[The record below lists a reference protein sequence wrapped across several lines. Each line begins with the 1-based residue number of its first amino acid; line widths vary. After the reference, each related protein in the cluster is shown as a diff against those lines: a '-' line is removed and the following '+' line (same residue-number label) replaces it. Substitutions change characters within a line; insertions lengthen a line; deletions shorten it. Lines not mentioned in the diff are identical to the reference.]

1 MIRATLS
8 MAALA
13 LAGGAQAQNIL
24 RGEYFIDQ
32 DQGFGQNIAFEITD
46 ASEVADLN
54 VAIDLAGYDPGTH
67 TIGIR
72 TYNDS
77 SRWSLTNF
85 SKAVVTTP
93 PAPLDDLVEVEYFLN
108 QDPYFGEGMTAWT
121 GNSLDE
127 PITFSPDL
135 SNAVVGIN
143 TLFIRSRTSDGR
155 WSLTNHSAIVVIDLD
170 TTIGVIDRIETF
182 ALPGVDP
189 GFGNADQHTVTG
201 PGSEMTD
208 YVFTAPIPVDLV
220 VYDTLMVR
228 SHDSRGFWSLTN
240 KVIVAGYTNV
250 EDLASATNI
259 SVYPNPFAEGFT
271 VKTEDGGPLRVIL
284 YDPQG
289 KLVYD
294 RVITGNTQI
303 DLSRHASGSYTAFF
317 WKDLERM
324 HRVSLVKQ

>member
-1 MIRATLS
+1 
-8 MAALA
+8 
-13 LAGGAQAQNIL
+13 
-24 RGEYFIDQ
+24 
-32 DQGFGQNIAFEITD
+32 
-46 ASEVADLN
+46 
-54 VAIDLAGYDPGTH
+54 
-67 TIGIR
+67 
-72 TYNDS
+72 
-77 SRWSLTNF
+77 
-85 SKAVVTTP
+85 
-93 PAPLDDLVEVEYFLN
+93 
-108 QDPYFGEGMTAWT
+108 MTAWT

-294 RVITGNTQI
+294 RVITGNTDRLEPPCCGQLHRLLLEGPGADAPGI
-303 DLSRHASGSYTAFF
+303 AREAITPTRATET
-317 WKDLERM
+317 KDLPDRGTLT
-324 HRVSLVKQ
+324 STQ

>member
-1 MIRATLS
+1 MKRATVWL
-8 MAALA
+8 AALA

-85 SKAVVTTP
+85 SKTVIIAP
-93 PAPLDDLVEVEYFLN
+93 AAPLDDLVEVEYFLN
-108 QDPYFGEGMTAWT
+108 QDPDFGEGLIAWT
-121 GNSLDE
+121 GNSLDDL
-127 PITFSPDL
+127 ITFEPDM
-135 SNAVVGIN
+135 SNAVVGVN

-155 WSLTNHSAIVVIDLD
+155 WSLTNHAPMVVIDPD

-189 GFGNADQHTVTG
+189 GFGNADQHTVIG
-201 PGSEMTD
+201 PDSDMPS
-208 YVFTAPIPVDLV
+208 YAFTAPVPVDFMV
-220 VYDTLMVR
+220 DSTLMVR

-240 KVIVAGYTNV
+240 SIVVDGYTNV
-250 EDLASATNI
+250 EDLASATSI
-259 SVYPNPFAEGFT
+259 SVYPNPFTDAFT
-271 VKTEDGGPLRVIL
+271 VQTEDAQSLRVIL

-294 RVITGNTQI
+294 RVITGNAWI
-303 DLSRHASGSYTAFF
+303 DLSQEASGSYTAFF

>member
-8 MAALA
+8 LAALA
-13 LAGGAQAQNIL
+13 LTGGAQAQNIL

-127 PITFSPDL
+127 PITFS
-135 SNAVVGIN
+135 
-143 TLFIRSRTSDGR
+143 
-155 WSLTNHSAIVVIDLD
+155 
-170 TTIGVIDRIETF
+170 
-182 ALPGVDP
+182 
-189 GFGNADQHTVTG
+189 
-201 PGSEMTD
+201 
-208 YVFTAPIPVDLV
+208 
-220 VYDTLMVR
+220 
-228 SHDSRGFWSLTN
+228 
-240 KVIVAGYTNV
+240 
-250 EDLASATNI
+250 
-259 SVYPNPFAEGFT
+259 
-271 VKTEDGGPLRVIL
+271 
-284 YDPQG
+284 
-289 KLVYD
+289 
-294 RVITGNTQI
+294 
-303 DLSRHASGSYTAFF
+303 
-317 WKDLERM
+317 
-324 HRVSLVKQ
+324 